1 VTTNI
6 LTFICDLLLDVP
18 SLEIGT
24 KLDDGIGDEI
34 RLKINGYFRRSLSVG
49 RVSG

>member
-1 VTTNI
+1 
-6 LTFICDLLLDVP
+6 VP
-18 SLEIGT
+18 SLEIRT

-34 RLKINGYFRRSLSVG
+34 MFKINGYCKRSLSVG